1 MGEVLCVQRE
11 GGIADC
17 SGWIWGSICGEFA
30 VVMEMEEE
38 EEEEGHG
45 IERNCSSKLR
55 SIR

>member
-1 MGEVLCVQRE
+1 
-11 GGIADC
+11 
-17 SGWIWGSICGEFA
+17 
-30 VVMEMEEE
+30 MEMEEE